1 MTLRRRQALCTALLL
16 LDEEEEIARNN
27 RAPRSNW
34 VKPWLERHDELGV
47 YNNLF
52 QELYETNSLKEY
64 IRMDR
69 MYFDYL
75 VERLYPYLLKEDTVM
90 RESIKPAEQVCVFLR
105 YVASGETFR
114 SLEYQ
119 FRISRRSIARIVDR
133 VAEAIIE
140 EMQEEYLKT
149 PKTASKWLEISEKFS
164 QRWNFPN
171 TIGAIDGKHI
181 VLEQPSNSGSHYRN
195 YKGSDSII
203 LLAVVGPEYEFLY
216 AEVGMNG
223 RNSDGGAWAQSP
235 LKMALENNTLN
246 VPKSTPLLDGI
257 DIPYVLVGDDAFPLS
272 HYMMK
277 PYPQKNLCSEKRIF
291 NYRLS
296 RARRISENAFGILAN
311 RWRVFR
317 KPFLLKPKKVK
328 SITYACL
335 ILHNFLRS
343 ESTSGKVY
351 IPPNLI
357 DFEDANGNI
366 IYGAWR
372 NEIPKDSWLDLEPS
386 INRNPT
392 RQAKDIRD
400 EFKRFFVNEGTVPWQ
415 WRAAQ
420 VEH

>member
-16 LDEEEEIARNN
+16 LDEEEDIARNN

-34 VKPWLERHDELGV
+34 VKPWLERHDEIGI

-64 IRMDR
+64 IRMGR

-105 YVASGETFR
+105 YIASGETFR

-140 EMQEEYLKT
+140 EMREEYLKT

-171 TIGAIDGKHI
+171 TIGAIDGKPI

-203 LLAVVGPEYEFLY
+203 LLAVVGPE
-216 AEVGMNG
+216 
-223 RNSDGGAWAQSP
+223 
-235 LKMALENNTLN
+235 
-246 VPKSTPLLDGI
+246 
-257 DIPYVLVGDDAFPLS
+257 
-272 HYMMK
+272 
-277 PYPQKNLCSEKRIF
+277 C
-291 NYRLS
+291 
-296 RARRISENAFGILAN
+296 
-311 RWRVFR
+311 
-317 KPFLLKPKKVK
+317 
-328 SITYACL
+328 
-335 ILHNFLRS
+335 
-343 ESTSGKVY
+343 
-351 IPPNLI
+351 
-357 DFEDANGNI
+357 
-366 IYGAWR
+366 
-372 NEIPKDSWLDLEPS
+372 
-386 INRNPT
+386 
-392 RQAKDIRD
+392 
-400 EFKRFFVNEGTVPWQ
+400 
-415 WRAAQ
+415 
-420 VEH
+420 

>member
-1 MTLRRRQALCTALLL
+1 MTLRPRQALCTALLL
-16 LDEEEEIARNN
+16 LDEEEEVARNN

-90 RESIKPAEQVCVFLR
+90 RESIKAAEQVYVFLR

-114 SLEYQ
+114 SLEYK
-119 FRISRRSIARIVDR
+119 FRISRGSMAQIVDR

-164 QRWNFPN
+164 QRWNFLN
-171 TIGAIDGKHI
+171 TIRAIDRKHI

-195 YKGSDSII
+195 YKGSNSII
-203 LLAVVGPEYEFLY
+203 LFAVVGPEYEFLY
-216 AEVGMNG
+216 AEVGING
-223 RNSDGGAWAQSP
+223 RNSDGGASAKSP

-246 VPKSTPLLDGI
+246 VPKSMPLLDGI
-257 DIPYVLVGDDAFPLS
+257 DIPYVLIGDDAFLLS

-317 KPFLLKPKKVK
+317 KPFLLKLEKVK

-357 DFEDANGNI
+357 DFKDANGNI

-372 NEIPKDSWLDLEPS
+372 NEIPRTAGS
-386 INRNPT
+386 IWNR
-392 RQAKDIRD
+392 QLIEIEQGKLKI
-400 EFKRFFVNEGTVPWQ
+400 
-415 WRAAQ
+415 
-420 VEH
+420 